1 MLCPSCACENPAD
14 SRFCDE
20 CGAFLQVEVELE
32 TSESRF
38 GSPLDPGQKLADLY
52 VIERV
57 VETGGG
63 VLLYEGNPLE
73 ADEERVL
80 VLEFPDTGPS
90 WSRQWELLTEVQHE
104 TLWHPSQRLEHE
116 GRGYLIGPWPGQ
128 ESLQQHLAGGA
139 LSVEQVARLGESL
152 LGALEALH
160 QAGWLHG
167 GLSPEAIW
175 IGSDGTPLLVRCER
189 ARRQEEPCE
198 EYSVIQGY
206 SSPEAYGMEGGVP
219 DRRSDL
225 YSLGAV
231 LYSALTAERMNLEAR
246 ESFFFF
252 PRPQVPGGG
261 PVVEVILKAVER
273 KPERRFESAEQMRE
287 ALERAREQL
296 AEMPAGA
303 SEEMPEPA
311 HGASGGDPGFV
322 VATKSHIGLVRRN
335 NQDAWLEC
343 RLGACER
350 DVPLQAHLVVVADG
364 MGGEVEGDKAASLA
378 IRALAHEIVER
389 FLTCQVGL
397 ETSLLLPVDPAQRNA
412 LILKRALE
420 RANRTIYQYASLDPA
435 RQGMGC
441 TMTAVL
447 LEGDLAVFAHV
458 GDTRAFLIGSELDQV
473 TTDHSLV
480 GSLVQ
485 MGHLTREEARH
496 SPRRSVI
503 YRALGTNSE
512 VEVDLYERRLAPG
525 DYLLVCSDGIWEYYS
540 DEELLGFFQGDPE
553 PADLCER
560 LVATCLERGAD
571 DNATLAVVRR
581 LASSEPTRSR
591 PD

>member
-20 CGAFLQVEVELE
+20 CGAFLQVEGEPEAVDLHP
-32 TSESRF
+32 
-38 GSPLDPGQKLADLY
+38 GSPLAPGQRIADRY

-63 VLLYEGNPLE
+63 VHLYEAHPLE
-73 ADEERVL
+73 SGEDRVL
-80 VLEFPDTGPS
+80 ALEFPDAGS
-90 WSRQWELLTEVQHE
+90 AWAQQWDLLTGVQDKA
-104 TLWHPSQRLEHE
+104 LWRPVERLEHE
-116 GRGYLIGPWPGQ
+116 GRGYLVGPWPGL
-128 ESLQQHLAGGA
+128 ESLQQHLVGGA
-139 LSVEQVARLGESL
+139 LPAEQVARLGEAL
-152 LGALEALH
+152 LGVLEALH
-160 QAGWLHG
+160 LAGWLHG

-175 IGSDGTPLLVRCER
+175 IGSEGTPLLVRCER
-189 ARRQEEPCE
+189 ARRLEEPCE

-219 DRRSDL
+219 DQRSDL

-252 PRPQVPGGG
+252 PRPQVPGAG
-261 PVVEVILKAVER
+261 PVVEVILQAVER
-273 KPERRFESAEQMRE
+273 KPERRFESADQMRQ
-287 ALERAREQL
+287 ALAHAREHL
-296 AEMPAGA
+296 GEEVRDDPDAPGSPPEGSGA
-303 SEEMPEPA
+303 
-311 HGASGGDPGFV
+311 DVGFE
-322 VATKSHIGLVRRN
+322 VATKSHIGLVRRI

-350 DVPLQAHLVVVADG
+350 DVPLHAHLVVVADG
-364 MGGEVEGDKAASLA
+364 MGGEAEGDKAASLA

-397 ETSLLLPVDPAQRNA
+397 ETSLLLPGDPAQRNA

-420 RANRTIYQYASLDPA
+420 RANRTIYQYASLDPS

-458 GDTRAFLIGSELDQV
+458 GDTRAFRIGAELDQV

-485 MGHLTREEARH
+485 MGHLTREEARR

-503 YRALGTNSE
+503 YRALGTNPE
-512 VEVDLYERRLAPG
+512 VEVDLYERRVAPG
-525 DYLLVCSDGIWEYYS
+525 EYLLVCSDGIWEYYS
-540 DEELLGFFQGDPE
+540 DEELLEFFQGSPQ
-553 PADLCER
+553 PAALCDR
-560 LVATCLERGAD
+560 LVQTCLERGAD

-581 LASSEPTRSR
+581 PASPEPTRSR
-591 PD
+591 PA

>member
-14 SRFCDE
+14 AQFCDE
-20 CGAFLQVEVELE
+20 CGAFLKVEGEPE
-32 TSESRF
+32 ATDPQS
-38 GSPLDPGQKLADLY
+38 GSPLDPGQKVADRY

-63 VLLYEGNPLE
+63 VLLYEGHPLE
-73 ADEERVL
+73 SGEDRVL
-80 VLEFPDTGPS
+80 IVEYPDTGAT
-90 WSRQWELLTEVQHE
+90 WARQWDLLTGVQHE
-104 TLWHPSQRLEHE
+104 TLWRPIQRLEHE
-116 GRGYLIGPWPGQ
+116 GRGYLVGPWPGL

-139 LSVEQVARLGESL
+139 LPAEQVARLGESL
-152 LGALEALH
+152 LGALETLH
-160 QAGWLHG
+160 EAGWLHG
-167 GLSPEAIW
+167 GLSPDAIW
-175 IGSDGTPLLVRCER
+175 IGSDGAPLLVRCDR
-189 ARRQEEPCE
+189 ARRQEERCE

-246 ESFFFF
+246 ESFFLF
-252 PRPQVPGGG
+252 PRPQVPGAA
-261 PVVEVILKAVER
+261 PVVEVILQAVER
-273 KPERRFESAEQMRE
+273 KPDRRFESADQMRG

-296 AEMPAGA
+296 GEQPPGG
-303 SEEMPEPA
+303 SEAPGSA
-311 HGASGGDPGFV
+311 HGASGADLGFE
-322 VATKSHIGLVRRN
+322 VATKSHIGLVRRI

-364 MGGEVEGDKAASLA
+364 MGGEAEGDKAASLA

-397 ETSLLLPVDPAQRNA
+397 ETSLLLPGEPAQRNA

-420 RANRTIYQYASLDPA
+420 RANRTIYQYASLDPS

-458 GDTRAFLIGSELDQV
+458 GDTRAFRIGSELDQV

-485 MGHLTREEARH
+485 MGHLTREEARR

-503 YRALGTNSE
+503 YRALGTNPE

-525 DYLLVCSDGIWEYYS
+525 EYLLVCSDGIWEYYS
-540 DEELLGFFQGDPE
+540 DEELLGFFQGAPE
-553 PADLCER
+553 PAALCER

-581 LASSEPTRSR
+581 PASSELTRSR

>member
-1 MLCPSCACENPAD
+1 MLCPSCACENPAEA
-14 SRFCDE
+14 RFCDE
-20 CGAFLQVEVELE
+20 CGACLE
-32 TSESRF
+32 EQA
-38 GSPLDPGQKLADLY
+38 SPAVAEAQPGASLEPGGQLGEGY
-52 VIERV
+52 VIERA
-57 VETGGG
+57 VEAGGG
-63 VLLYEGNPLE
+63 VHLYEAHPLDSGE
-73 ADEERVL
+73 DRVL
-80 VLEFPDTGPS
+80 VVGFPDAGPL
-90 WSRQWELLTEVQHE
+90 WERQWELLNGLEHEV
-104 TLWHPSQRLEHE
+104 LWRPVDRLEHE
-116 GRGYLIGPWPGQ
+116 GRGYLVGPWPGL

-139 LSVEQVARLGESL
+139 LAAEQVARLGEAL
-152 LGALEALH
+152 LGGLEVLH

-167 GLSPEAIW
+167 ALSPEAIW
-175 IGSDGTPLLVRCER
+175 MGPEGDPLLVRFER
-189 ARRQEEPCE
+189 ARRLGEPCE
-198 EYSVIQGY
+198 EYSVVQGY
-206 SSPEAYGMEGGVP
+206 SSPEAYGMEGGVL

-252 PRPQVPGGG
+252 PRPQVGGAG
-261 PVVEVILKAVER
+261 PVIEVILRAVER
-273 KPERRFESAEQMRE
+273 KPERRFESAEQMRR
-287 ALERAREQL
+287 ALEEARAQLRE
-296 AEMPAGA
+296 EPRET
-303 SEEMPEPA
+303 SHSPEETGEP
-311 HGASGGDPGFV
+311 SSKPLDFE
-322 VATKSHIGLVRRN
+322 VATRSHIGLVRRI

-364 MGGEVEGDKAASLA
+364 MGGEAEGDKAASLA

-389 FLTCQVGL
+389 FLTCTVGT
-397 ETSLLLPVDPAQRNA
+397 ETSLLMPRDPAQRNA

-420 RANRTIYQYASLDPA
+420 RANRTIYQYACQDPS

-447 LEGDLAVFAHV
+447 LEADLAVFAHV
-458 GDTRAFLIGSELDQV
+458 GDTRAFRIGSELDQV

-485 MGHLTREEARH
+485 MGHLTREEARR

-503 YRALGTNSE
+503 YRALGTNPE
-512 VEVDLYERRLAPG
+512 VEVDLYERRVAPG
-525 DYLLVCSDGIWEYYS
+525 EYLLVCSDGIWEYYS
-540 DEELLGFFQGDPE
+540 DEELLEFFQGSPE
-553 PADLCER
+553 PESLCER
-560 LVATCLERGAD
+560 LVQTCLERGAD

-581 LASSEPTRSR
+581 PADSGGTRSR